1 MCLTPHLVTWKT
13 ILRHI
18 QPVGL
23 NLEQKLAEELDPDFF
38 SQTSRQIQKAI
49 LKEILGEISE
59 YIDPILKSVDE
70 VSVIMLVKF
79 CKFRSSCLCFCV
91 NSVHLVYVLTF

>member
-13 ILRHI
+13 ILKDVQ

-23 NLEQKLAEELDPDFF
+23 NLEQTLAEVINADIF
-38 SQTSRQIQKAI
+38 SQNPKRAQEAI
-49 LKEILGEISE
+49 LMNVLGEISE
-59 YIDPILKSVDE
+59 HIEPILKSVDE

-79 CKFRSSCLCFCV
+79 CKFHSSC
-91 NSVHLVYVLTF
+91 